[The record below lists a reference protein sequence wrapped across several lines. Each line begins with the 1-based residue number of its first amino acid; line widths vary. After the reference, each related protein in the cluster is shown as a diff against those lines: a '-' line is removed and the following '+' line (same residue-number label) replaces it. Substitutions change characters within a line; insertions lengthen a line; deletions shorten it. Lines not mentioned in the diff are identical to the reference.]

1 MKNSFFITLRP
12 LFALRV
18 DNFSGREWALPVA
31 PVGRGP
37 GAKRIKRKVRWTFLP
52 LSGFARE
59 GEPRLSSKARTAK
72 RRKVRVKKAMDGLFQ
87 QPVRSLISQS
97 EVKGAV

>member
-1 MKNSFFITLRP
+1 
-12 LFALRV
+12 
-18 DNFSGREWALPVA
+18 
-31 PVGRGP
+31 GP